1 MKKKFTL
8 IELLVVIAIIAILAS
23 MLLPALGKAKA
34 KAVAIKCTSNLKQL
48 GLATNMYAN
57 DNNDSAPQAL
67 VYYSWGSNG
76 DWFEQLADYMGVK
89 IVAWNTYKQGD
100 HAAMECPSYSGN
112 RTFYTYGMNMWVGG
126 SWDDTAN
133 AYVTCQP
140 YKLSNVKNPT
150 QALLYSDVEN
160 GHGWPGL
167 WNQRF
172 TGWPDTAFRHSNYL
186 NVAFVDGHCEGF
198 SFRQAIEPQQ
208 RLYDL
213 SYYPVLGLDIP

>member
-34 KAVAIKCTSNLKQL
+34 KAVAIKCTSNLKQMA
-48 GLATNMYAN
+48 LATNMYAN

-67 VYYSWGSNG
+67 VYYSWGNQG
-76 DWFEQLADYMGVK
+76 DWFYDLMDYMGVK
-89 IVAWNTYKQGD
+89 SVAWNDFHQGD
-100 HAAMECPSYSGN
+100 YAAMECPSYSGIK
-112 RTFYTYGMNMWVGG
+112 THFTYGLNMWVGG
-126 SWDDTAN
+126 AWDDASGTSAL
-133 AYVTCQP
+133 AAC
-140 YKLSNVKNPT
+140 KLSNVKNPT
-150 QALLYSDVEN
+150 QALLLSDVVN
-160 GHGWPGL
+160 GCGWPGL
-167 WNQRF
+167 WNQRLEA
-172 TGWPDTAFRHSNYL
+172 WADEAFRHSNYL
-186 NVAFVDGHCEGF
+186 NAAFVDGHCEGI